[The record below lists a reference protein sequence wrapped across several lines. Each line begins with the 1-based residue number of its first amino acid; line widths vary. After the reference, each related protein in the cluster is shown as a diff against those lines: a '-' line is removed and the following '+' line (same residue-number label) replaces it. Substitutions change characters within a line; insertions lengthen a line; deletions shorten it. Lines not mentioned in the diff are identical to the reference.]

1 MTSHHHCYTPII
13 YGDPSSPYPRVQ
25 DHYPTPH
32 PNTQRH
38 TPLPS
43 NSTSRFSRQPS
54 QRSERTVYANTHVP
68 PDPAFTQWNAA
79 VPVPRGRHAF
89 YSPGQSISSLSS
101 RSRDLPPTHAQT
113 LAARR
118 PHDHQE
124 GSQQMGFG
132 KSRKLRG
139 ISAARSQPRARGL
152 YNNPL
157 DAPRPVELYTH
168 PLGQVPDNL
177 FTRVSTFPQTYQLR
191 PYEDSPPFVPPNAGR
206 AALLQHRH
214 TYLPSIKPHAPYST
228 IVTPA
233 YSYKMAFYPRSMFL
247 DDAEINTHSAR
258 TMHRSLDRFSRRK
271 SRSDISS
278 DYDNDRV
285 ALVHTKSDFSRPDY
299 VDVRPPMALVRS
311 TSDFDPYDRLG
322 HPNVE
327 ADDDYHSKDS
337 DRDPRKY
344 RVEYVDDFHNPK
356 LRRRK
361 SFKRMFEV
369 PTGITN
375 FFDGSRERERR
386 YFNCGGRFALH
397 TLLDA
402 HAVRNGAPHVK
413 FDILRPKDIRVVGDG
428 YTYDPRVLDEPAT
441 CPAISKLR
449 ILVADL
455 PWIIRVQNPNG
466 VTLRDIADAVCVFF
480 RTEMNPREWSMLDG
494 AHKQAARR
502 AFSMQIH
509 GAVEGGLR
517 RYECLVDTTMFM
529 GLVKKDALV
538 KHVAGEDAVE
548 WTWVMLGPR

>member
-13 YGDPSSPYPRVQ
+13 YGDPNSPYPRVQ

-139 ISAARSQPRARGL
+139 ISAVRSQPRARGL

-278 DYDNDRV
+278 DYDND
-285 ALVHTKSDFSRPDY
+285 L
-299 VDVRPPMALVRS
+299 RS

-402 HAVRNGAPHVK
+402 HA
-413 FDILRPKDIRVVGDG
+413 DIRVVGDG

-466 VTLRDIADAVCVFF
+466 VTLRDIADAHA
-480 RTEMNPREWSMLDG
+480 NPRG
-494 AHKQAARR
+494 
-502 AFSMQIH
+502 
-509 GAVEGGLR
+509 VEGGLR